1 MDRSASDTT
10 LVFTV
15 SELFEPSGSL
25 VEESTDA
32 ELVMVVP
39 SGVFDWTWTG
49 SWKVAV
55 LPDATVGLV
64 QVTVPFAPTAGAEQ
78 LHPAGAVID
87 RKTVWA
93 GSGSVI
99 VAEAASSGPALC
111 TVMLYVMP
119 PPGLMEPEPVVLEMD
134 RSAVGGAAWL
144 GVAMATA
151 SALITKNPVRT
162 RRAPLATLMS
172 PSSPAPRPRPVCG
185 GFLMVEPRHPAAPG
199 RERSNP
205 GTGEVT
211 LSGPSGFPERSPLGR
226 CRVDPAVAD
235 RQDAV
240 DVLQEL
246 LAVGGHQAGGSVGG
260 DLSEGPEDFAGPPLV
275 LVTGGLVGQQEP
287 GADHH
292 GPGQGHALLLAQRD
306 LAGLALAVRDQPE
319 LVEKRGG
326 PGPPF
331 LVEAMGQAQGQ
342 LHVLQH
348 RELLEQPQVL
358 GHDGQVRPGPHGCAS
373 GCPPACAP
381 GSVAGPGHV
390 PAVRMLPPADHVQ
403 QGRLPGT
410 RGADQG
416 DHLAHPERER
426 DPGQRADFLRPPPV
440 RLPEVPGLE
449 QHAVGGSGR
458 AHGGVILTSPSC
470 RSMTAR
476 RSGNSRS
483 ASGGS
488 WVATTK
494 DVPIRASPT
503 TSDNRASP
511 EALSSSAVG
520 SSATTMGGPP
530 TTAWA
535 KASRCCSPPESWC
548 GRWWRRA
555 AIPRNSS
562 SSSAPAAP
570 RWPRSLATMA
580 RCCEAVRY
588 GIRLSAGRWNT

>member
-1 MDRSASDTT
+1 MA
-10 LVFTV
+10 
-15 SELFEPSGSL
+15 
-25 VEESTDA
+25 
-32 ELVMVVP
+32 VP

-292 GPGQGHALLLAQRD
+292 GP
-306 LAGLALAVRDQPE
+306 
-319 LVEKRGG
+319 
-326 PGPPF
+326 
-331 LVEAMGQAQGQ
+331 AQG
-342 LHVLQH
+342 
-348 RELLEQPQVL
+348 
-358 GHDGQVRPGPHGCAS
+358 RPS
-373 GCPPACAP
+373 W
-381 GSVAGPGHV
+381 S
-390 PAVRMLPPADHVQ
+390 
-403 QGRLPGT
+403 
-410 RGADQG
+410 
-416 DHLAHPERER
+416 
-426 DPGQRADFLRPPPV
+426 
-440 RLPEVPGLE
+440 
-449 QHAVGGSGR
+449 
-458 AHGGVILTSPSC
+458 
-470 RSMTAR
+470 R
-476 RSGNSRS
+476 RWDR
-483 ASGGS
+483 
-488 WVATTK
+488 
-494 DVPIRASPT
+494 R
-503 TSDNRASP
+503 R
-511 EALSSSAVG
+511 G
-520 SSATTMGGPP
+520 SSTFSST
-530 TTAWA
+530 
-535 KASRCCSPPESWC
+535 E
-548 GRWWRRA
+548 
-555 AIPRNSS
+555 SS
-562 SSSAPAAP
+562 SSS
-570 RWPRSLATMA
+570 PRSWGTMA
-580 RCCEAVRY
+580 RSDQGRTAARPAARPPARPAPSPAQATSPPSGCSHPQITFSRVVFPEPEGPTRATTSPTRSENVTPASARTSSGPRRYDFRRSRASNSTPSAVP
-588 GIRLSAGRWNT
+588 GVLTAG